1 MYEIYLKELQ
11 IHNINKNYLSW
22 FTKDLKYIEYSRNRI
37 NLSTL
42 RLYFNKINRSKKK
55 SIFLGIFTEDKVH
68 IGNIKFE
75 ESIIKNKFYMGIL
88 IGDKKYTNKGLSK
101 LIIQKAEKI
110 FRKKFFLNKYFL
122 IVDRKNEQA
131 IKAYKKSKFVIHK
144 KNHKKYEMI
153 KVI

>member
-1 MYEIYLKELQ
+1 M
-11 IHNINKNYLSW
+11 
-22 FTKDLKYIEYSRNRI
+22 
-37 NLSTL
+37 
-42 RLYFNKINRSKKK
+42 
-55 SIFLGIFTEDKVH
+55 H

-75 ESIIKNKFYMGIL
+75 EKVLLKINFTGIL

>member
-110 FRKKFFLNKYFL
+110 FRKKFF
-122 IVDRKNEQA
+122 
-131 IKAYKKSKFVIHK
+131 
-144 KNHKKYEMI
+144 
-153 KVI
+153 

>member
-37 NLSTL
+37 NISTL

-131 IKAYKKSKFVIHK
+131 IKAYKKVNS
-144 KNHKKYEMI
+144 
-153 KVI
+153 